1 MIKSKKNRWLFR
13 IAVWIAFGGI
23 ASAGGSNGIWPFFTG
38 ETTVYAKEQEM
49 QYFENSVVDGT
60 TLNGY
65 YYVDENGHICK
76 EGGIHYIEQKRVGR
90 KFFWGYY
97 YFDEQTGALSGEG
110 TTAEGLTVQNNGKI
124 KELTSPG
131 IQNLKKA
138 LESLTESLEGDW
150 SIYVKDLESGK
161 KFSIND
167 HAMTSASLIK
177 AFTMAASY
185 ENMEELKEN
194 EGVLLK
200 ADPASDTVGNQL
212 YRLME
217 NMVTYSD
224 NESFNEM
231 VRLQTGSSQFNAG
244 ARAINRYL
252 RQQGYK
258 ETAVLHTLAPSATE
272 PVGLGSSNST
282 SVEDCGTLLEQIY
295 RGECVSQDA
304 SGQMLSLLLNQD
316 TRIKIPGALKE
327 SVQVANKTGENDKNQ
342 HDIAIVYGDRTDY
355 ILCVMSENAGKEAD
369 AVSNIRKISA
379 LTYYYLNW

>member
-1 MIKSKKNRWLFR
+1 MIKSKKNRWFFR
-13 IAVWIAFGGI
+13 IAVWIAFIGI
-23 ASAGGSNGIWPFFTG
+23 ASAGGSKGIWPFFTG
-38 ETTVYAKEQEM
+38 ETTVYAKEQEL
-49 QYFENSVVDGT
+49 QYFENSVVDGA

-65 YYVDENGHICK
+65 YYVDEDGHVCK
-76 EGGIHYIEQKRVGR
+76 EGGIHYIEKKRVGR
-90 KFFWGYY
+90 KFFYGYY

-200 ADPASDTVGNQL
+200 ADPASDAVGNQL

-244 ARAINRYL
+244 ARMINRYL

-272 PVGLGSSNST
+272 PVGLGSSNRT

-295 RGECVSQDA
+295 RGECVSQEA
-304 SGQMLSLLLNQD
+304 SGQMLALLLNQD
-316 TRIKIPGALKE
+316 TRSKIPGALKE
-327 SVQVANKTGENDKNQ
+327 SVQIANKTGENDKNQ

-355 ILCVMSENAGKEAD
+355 ILCVMSENGGKEAD